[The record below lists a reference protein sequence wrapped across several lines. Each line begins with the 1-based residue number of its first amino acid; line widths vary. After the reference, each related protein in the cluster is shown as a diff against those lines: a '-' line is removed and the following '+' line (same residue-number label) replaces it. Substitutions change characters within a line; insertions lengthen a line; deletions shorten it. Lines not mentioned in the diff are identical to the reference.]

1 MQFQWSYLRFSSLQS
16 WGGNRGATAQFSV
29 FFHLVPHS
37 FANQKGIRQWR
48 SNQKQCTHTSQY
60 LAILRNSKEAK
71 VSTNQPGVESLSLAS
86 EFGQNMNSYRSEIKN
101 HLSSSNHMNKNHH
114 SLGKNTYWLLT
125 FFTWSKDKSPSISQA
140 RWLLAAVHPKKQGQI
155 SA

>member
-1 MQFQWSYLRFSSLQS
+1 MQSSQS
-16 WGGNRGATAQFSV
+16 WPLSGTLNNRCSFSDHTSGFPV
-29 FFHLVPHS
+29 YKVGVETGEPQHNSAFFFHLVPHS

-86 EFGQNMNSYRSEIKN
+86 EFGQNMNSYRSEIKK
-101 HLSSSNHMNKNHH
+101 SSIVVKSYEQKP
-114 SLGKNTYWLLT
+114 SLTWKKHVLT
-125 FFTWSKDKSPSISQA
+125 TDLFYMK
-140 RWLLAAVHPKKQGQI
+140 
-155 SA
+155 